1 MKKNKK
7 IVALCLSVCF
17 VIIYIIYKNNS
28 NNQYEEIEY
37 DETENI
43 VEEIKE
49 EYDYIVLHITG
60 EVNNPGIIKIYE
72 GSRVVDAIEAAG
84 GITDNANMN
93 KINLAYMLADGQKI
107 YIPSIYD
114 EDDMELIT
122 NDIGK
127 NIIEDNPLKQNELIN
142 INNATQTEL
151 ESLTGIGPSTAL
163 KIINYRK
170 ENGNFRQIED
180 IKNVPGIGN
189 SKYEAIKNQ
198 ICI

>member
-84 GITDNANMN
+84 GITNNANMN

-170 ENGNFRQIED
+170 ENGNFKQIED
-180 IKNVPGIGN
+180 IKSVPGIGN
-189 SKYEAIKNQ
+189 SKYEAIRNQ

>member
-189 SKYEAIKNQ
+189 SKYEAIRNQ